1 MSRSLYLDECV
12 NHRLAQRQRELGVD
26 VTSAV
31 DEGTLGYDDES
42 QLLVAAELGRII
54 DTHNLRHFQRLHAQF
69 LAEARSHAG
78 IMLVPHGPLSLVS
91 LRVTM
96 LLAWIE
102 GWDEVIGRMIRW
114 HDLQGELTR
123 GARLEGFTESETR
136 QALALDPIDA
146 SPGS

>member
-1 MSRSLYLDECV
+1 
-12 NHRLAQRQRELGVD
+12 
-26 VTSAV
+26 
-31 DEGTLGYDDES
+31 
-42 QLLVAAELGRII
+42 
-54 DTHNLRHFQRLHAQF
+54 
-69 LAEARSHAG
+69 
-78 IMLVPHGPLSLVS
+78 MLVPHGPLSLVT

-114 HDLQGELTR
+114 HDLQGALTR
-123 GARLEGFTESETR
+123 GARLEGFTESEPR